1 MAEQNNNNESKNFSI
16 EKKGYNKSEV
26 DAHLRSLEESFKEFE
41 DNIQDLEKELEET
54 KHKLNEYQQIDS
66 KIRDTLIYL
75 RESERNTIDKT
86 RQEVSEIIKEA
97 EIKSKRIIEEA
108 EEEAKSTRDTL
119 LFLKEQHEVLLN
131 RLKIIIDSQD
141 AMLTDLVKGNDSAN
155 LQRSMAEAEAYKT
168 QTEINIDTIL
178 EKLV

>member
-97 EIKSKRIIEEA
+97 EIKSKRMKFRFCIIE
-108 EEEAKSTRDTL
+108 
-119 LFLKEQHEVLLN
+119 
-131 RLKIIIDSQD
+131 
-141 AMLTDLVKGNDSAN
+141 G
-155 LQRSMAEAEAYKT
+155 
-168 QTEINIDTIL
+168 
-178 EKLV
+178 